1 MSNDI
6 LRDSINIEE
15 MLLAIDYDII
25 KRLNDELKD
34 NNLSVAESKKIN
46 DDIVEK
52 KIKYS
57 KENKKY
63 MILKKF

>member
-1 MSNDI
+1 MSDDI
-6 LRDSINIEE
+6 LRHSKNIEE
-15 MLLAIDYDII
+15 MILATDYDII
-25 KRLNDELKD
+25 KRFNDELKD

-52 KIKYS
+52 KKKYL

>member
-57 KENKKY
+57 KEN
-63 MILKKF
+63 

>member
-1 MSNDI
+1 MPDDI

-15 MLLAIDYDII
+15 TLLAIVYDII

-34 NNLSVAESKKIN
+34 NNLNVAESKKIN

-52 KIKYS
+52 KKYL
-57 KENKKY
+57 KENKKH